1 MSITK
6 NFRSVPNRTPSKMLS
21 KSDFRVF
28 LNINLILISDLD
40 YVDRVDMEVISFTIR
55 GSSSAVKKPA
65 FGNGFV
71 HMRLARPA
79 AERNTSY
86 HFHSESGRARSRS
99 VKKSRI
105 AAILAFAI
113 PLYIVTSVLCSK
125 IVKLYDNRVLKVDFT
140 LSALEEAETNYVDQ
154 AMFDFAVSSEP
165 YYDSNGDIVSADDS
179 EEGESAVSPVTA
191 DGVYKDSISYST
203 YTVKSGDSISS
214 ISLKFGL
221 SNISTLIAVNG
232 ISNVRYLR
240 SGQKLRI
247 PSMDGMIHT
256 VSDGETVEG
265 LSVKYH
271 AAVEDILDVNDL
283 DSYTLTAGQELF
295 IPGAKL
301 DSTAL
306 QRAMGEVFAWPI
318 KAKFRIS
325 SMFGSRKDPFTGADS
340 YHTGV
345 DLACPTGTPVKAA
358 MSGTVVRA
366 GWSNV
371 FGNYIIVKHLD
382 GYQTLY
388 GHLSKIEVSK
398 NAFVNQGDEIGLVGS
413 TGYSTGPH
421 LHFTVYKNG
430 KLVNP
435 MNLLK

>member
-1 MSITK
+1 MW
-6 NFRSVPNRTPSKMLS
+6 
-21 KSDFRVF
+21 
-28 LNINLILISDLD
+28 
-40 YVDRVDMEVISFTIR
+40 IR
-55 GSSSAVKKPA
+55 P
-65 FGNGFV
+65 
-71 HMRLARPA
+71 
-79 AERNTSY
+79 
-86 HFHSESGRARSRS
+86 
-99 VKKSRI
+99 
-105 AAILAFAI
+105 
-113 PLYIVTSVLCSK
+113 C
-125 IVKLYDNRVLKVDFT
+125 
-140 LSALEEAETNYVDQ
+140 
-154 AMFDFAVSSEP
+154 SEP